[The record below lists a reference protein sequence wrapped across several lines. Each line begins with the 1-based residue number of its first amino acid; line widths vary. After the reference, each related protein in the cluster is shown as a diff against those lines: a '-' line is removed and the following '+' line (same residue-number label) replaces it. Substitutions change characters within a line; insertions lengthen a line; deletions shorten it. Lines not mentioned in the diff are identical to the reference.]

1 MNLLW
6 FFMRV
11 FAEGE
16 GQAEA
21 ANAPQQAGIPIGPEV
36 IMIVAMIAIFYFMLI
51 RPQRKRDKEAKMM
64 LEALQMGD
72 KVMTHSGIYGKIT
85 QLKDDTVIIETGA
98 TGNTSTIKIAR
109 TAIGKVLTVKD

>member
-1 MNLLW
+1 MRLLS
-6 FFMRV
+6 FFMTV

-16 GQAEA
+16 A
-21 ANAPQQAGIPIGPEV
+21 AGAAQQQAGFAVPMEL

-51 RPQRKRDKEAKMM
+51 RPQRKRDKETKMM
-64 LEALQMGD
+64 LESLKMGD

-85 QLKDDTVIIETGA
+85 QIKDDTVIIETGA

-109 TAIGKVLTVKD
+109 TAINRILTVKD